1 MTATKN
7 TTTYTQAIT
16 VQPVEV
22 VYSVKA
28 KRNTGRV
35 TVSMSGAYSC
45 NCHSFT
51 LYGGCDHVEA
61 VQAERKAQGRKF

>member
-1 MTATKN
+1 MTAN
-7 TTTYTQAIT
+7 NPTTTYTQAIT

-28 KRNTGRV
+28 KRNAGRV
-35 TVSMSGAYSC
+35 TVSMSGLYHC
-45 NCHSFT
+45 DCHSFT
-51 LYGGCDHVEA
+51 LYGGCDHVAA

>member
-1 MTATKN
+1 MTTPN
-7 TTTYTQAIT
+7 TTTPFNQSIT

-35 TVSMSGAYSC
+35 TVSMGGAYSC